1 MIIYIIFCTLPFAL
15 LPQELE
21 SKHHS
26 SELRAWSPGCAVPES
41 VGARVPPHGMGPQ
54 MVSTESVCLSG
65 HCMWCSCGHGHGQ
78 TIRYDED
85 TYILYTNIHTYI
97 QTYRHTNIQTY
108 KHTNKH
114 TYIHT
119 DIQTD
124 KHTDRQTNIQT
135 YKQTYLPTYLPT
147 YIHTYIHHIHTTN
160 HKNQD
165 WPPITNAPNAPPPQA
180 TGGGGIAKKQDWPIG
195 WAGRRC
201 TKCVYIYIYMDWT
214 VTKLWRGQLDTHCLH
229 FQCCVKA
236 VLGRAFKRTAI
247 LASASGKCWVATL
260 MLGGPGAY
268 GPFRNFWSMA
278 VFLKNPVLKE
288 THISIIK
295 DEVYE
300 FRFIRNFLKL
310 FPIISFFFFGGL
322 AMIKHHFPAMKRM
335 LWVWR
340 VIKHAMNLVIVVFG
354 WPKKSGP
361 IHPSTLGL
369 MRDQNLLW
377 KLGNFW

>member
-1 MIIYIIFCTLPFAL
+1 MIIVWIYIYIIFCTLPSAL

-180 TGGGGIAKKQDWPIG
+180 TGGGGNAKKQDWPIG
-195 WAGRRC
+195 GAGRRC
-201 TKCVYIYIYMDWT
+201 TKCVYIYIHGLNRYQVVARTARHPLPPLSMLCENSAWQSLQKDCHSCFSQWE
-214 VTKLWRGQLDTHCLH
+214 
-229 FQCCVKA
+229 
-236 VLGRAFKRTAI
+236 VLGSNIDA
-247 LASASGKCWVATL
+247 
-260 MLGGPGAY
+260 GG
-268 GPFRNFWSMA
+268 
-278 VFLKNPVLKE
+278 VQ
-288 THISIIK
+288 
-295 DEVYE
+295 
-300 FRFIRNFLKL
+300 
-310 FPIISFFFFGGL
+310 
-322 AMIKHHFPAMKRM
+322 
-335 LWVWR
+335 
-340 VIKHAMNLVIVVFG
+340 
-354 WPKKSGP
+354 
-361 IHPSTLGL
+361 GL
-369 MRDQNLLW
+369 MALFETFGRWLFFWRTQYWRRHIFQSSKTRYTNLDL
-377 KLGNFW
+377 FATF